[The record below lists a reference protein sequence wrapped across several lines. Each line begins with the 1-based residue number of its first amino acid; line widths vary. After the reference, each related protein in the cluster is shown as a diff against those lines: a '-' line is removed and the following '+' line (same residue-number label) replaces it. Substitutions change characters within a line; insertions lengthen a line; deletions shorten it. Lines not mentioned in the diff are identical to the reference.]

1 MTNEQITIIN
11 DTIEKYIAHYK
22 LNVQKANKDDLK
34 QDIILWL
41 LEHSDTVDVDRL
53 YNEDVLTYYVWQMVK
68 MQLSSTKSRYYYMY
82 TKYNYRNDNPLP
94 KDKEPSDNEDKQY
107 REI

>member
-22 LNVQKANKDDLK
+22 LNVQRANKEDLK

-53 YNEDVLTYYVWQMVK
+53 YNEEVLTFYIWK
-68 MQLSSTKSRYYYMY
+68 MTSQQLSSTKSKYYYTY
-82 TKYNYRNDNPLP
+82 VKYNHRNDNNIP
-94 KDKEPSDNEDKQY
+94 KDKEPHDEETEY